1 MTFVGKIL
9 VLVIM
14 AFSLIFL
21 GFAGVVFTAS
31 KNWRTATQEEKK
43 KVDDLSKKLTDAK
56 ADAGAA
62 KKELEDEKAKFAASS
77 KVLENDVS
85 SRDDRI
91 KAIMSELTAA

>member
-43 KVDDLSKKLTDAK
+43 KADDLKKKLTDATGGRGRRQER
-56 ADAGAA
+56 A
-62 KKELEDEKAKFAASS
+62 
-77 KVLENDVS
+77 
-85 SRDDRI
+85 
-91 KAIMSELTAA
+91 